1 MEFAEILI
9 VDDEMNIR
17 NALRRELRFKV
28 ATVHTAEN
36 AAQALEVLDAH
47 HIDLIITDY
56 RMPRMTGTELLL
68 EVKQRYPEVPAIM
81 LSGQADLS
89 SVTAAINAG
98 VLNQYV
104 DKPWDANKLASVIAT
119 TLHDHEPVRDRR
131 TQMATRRELD
141 RRLALLPDLT
151 GNGRLWLLVIVDIAE
166 LDAYNN
172 KYGKASGNNLIQQM
186 AIALQRSTDQIWYR
200 ADDKFVTFTEYSV
213 EGHKTIDILSQRIKA
228 ICSAHPQAVDMRC
241 YISEAKHWG
250 QWNEQQV
257 LSSKANAL
265 PINAHVYWLV
275 QESNR
280 AIAEEYSEL
289 GTLIQ
294 DLEQGKVEAFFQP
307 QLALETGDIT
317 HCEAL
322 ARRRLPDNS
331 YQSPVDFLY
340 LIRKYDL
347 YDLLTIVML
356 RHAADMLKRK
366 GAPGTLTVSV
376 NVTAKQLITGFAQRS
391 LRELEQ
397 NPAVAFSDIELE
409 VVETHQIFDYPR
421 ALTQFH
427 QLHALGVT
435 IAMDDFGTGYS
446 GFESLCE
453 LPFDVV
459 KIDGRFVRALGENLS
474 DEVILSSITNSAKS
488 LNMEVVAEW
497 VEKRRQAE
505 YLRSKGC
512 TRIQG
517 YLVSPPLPLD
527 EFLYFLDNRVAGA
540 EL

>member
-1 MEFAEILI
+1 MDFAEILI
-9 VDDEMNIR
+9 VDDEMSIR

-36 AAQALEVLDAH
+36 AAQALAVLDTH

-56 RMPRMTGTELLL
+56 RMPEMTGTELLL
-68 EVKQRYPEVPAIM
+68 EVKQRHPEVPAIM

-89 SVTAAINAG
+89 GVTAAINAG
-98 VLNQYV
+98 VLNQYI
-104 DKPWDANKLASVIAT
+104 DKPWDGNKLASVISS
-119 TLHDHEPVRDRR
+119 TLHDHDPVRDRR

-141 RRLALLPDLT
+141 RRLALLPEHT
-151 GNGRLWLLVIVDIAE
+151 ENGRPWLLVIVDITD

-172 KYGKASGNNLIQQM
+172 TNGKASGNSLIQQM
-186 AIALQRSTDQIWYR
+186 AVAIQRSTDHIWYR
-200 ADDKFVTFTEYSV
+200 ADDKFVMFTEYSA
-213 EGHKTIDILSQRIKA
+213 EGHQEIDTLRQCIEA
-228 ICSAHPQAVDMRC
+228 ICSAYPQAIAMRC
-241 YISEAKHWG
+241 YVSEAKHWDG
-250 QWNEQQV
+250 WNEQKMS
-257 LSSKANAL
+257 SSKAKAL
-265 PINAHVYWLV
+265 PINAHVHWLV
-275 QESNR
+275 LEGNR
-280 AIAEEYSEL
+280 EIAEEYIEL
-289 GTLIQ
+289 GNLIQ
-294 DLEQGKVEAFFQP
+294 DLNQGKVEAFFQP
-307 QLALETGDIT
+307 QLTLATGDIT

-322 ARRRLPDNS
+322 VRRRLPDNS
-331 YQSPVDFLY
+331 YQSPTDFLPMVH
-340 LIRKYDL
+340 KYGLD
-347 YDLLTIVML
+347 DLLTVVML
-356 RHAADMLKRK
+356 RHAVAMLRRK
-366 GAPGTLTVSV
+366 GTPGTLTVSV
-376 NVTAKQLITGFAQRS
+376 NVTAKQLITGYAQRL
-391 LRELEQ
+391 LRELEPD
-397 NPAVAFSDIELE
+397 PAVALSDIEIE
-409 VVETHQIFDYPR
+409 IVESDQIFDYPR

-427 QLHALGVT
+427 QLHDLGVT
-435 IAMDDFGTGYS
+435 IVMDDFGTGYS

-459 KIDGRFVRALGENLS
+459 KIDGRFVRALGNNLS

-505 YLRSKGC
+505 YLKRKGC

>member
-1 MEFAEILI
+1 MDFAEILI
-9 VDDEMNIR
+9 VDDEMSIR

-36 AAQALEVLDAH
+36 ADQALEVLDAH

-68 EVKQRYPEVPAIM
+68 EVKQRHPEVPAIM

-89 SVTAAINAG
+89 GVTAAINAG

-104 DKPWDANKLASVIAT
+104 DKPWDANKLASAIAT
-119 TLHDHEPVRDRR
+119 TLHDHDPVRDRR

-141 RRLALLPDLT
+141 RRLALLPEHT
-151 GNGRLWLLVIVDIAE
+151 ENGRPWLLVIVDIAE

-172 KYGKASGNNLIQQM
+172 MHGKASGNTLIQQM
-186 AIALQRSTDQIWYR
+186 AIAIQRSTDQVWYR
-200 ADDKFVTFTEYSV
+200 ADDKFVTLTEYSA
-213 EGHKTIDILSQRIKA
+213 EGHQTIDTLSERIKA
-228 ICSAHPQAVDMRC
+228 ICSAHPQAVDIRC
-241 YISEAKHWG
+241 YVSEAKQWDG
-250 QWNEQQV
+250 WNEQQMS
-257 LSSKANAL
+257 SSKTNAL

-275 QESNR
+275 QEGNR
-280 AIAEEYSEL
+280 AIAEEYTEL
-289 GTLIQ
+289 GSLIQ

-322 ARRRLPDNS
+322 VRRRLPDNS
-331 YQSPVDFLY
+331 YQSPADFLH
-340 LIRKYDL
+340 LIHKYDL
-347 YDLLTIVML
+347 DDLLTVVML
-356 RHAADMLKRK
+356 RHAVAMLKRK

-376 NVTAKQLITGFAQRS
+376 NVTAKQLITGYAQRL
-391 LRELEQ
+391 LRELEPH
-397 NPAVAFSDIELE
+397 PAVVLSDIELE
-409 VVETHQIFDYPR
+409 VVESDQIFDYPR
-421 ALTQFH
+421 ALKQFH
-427 QLHALGVT
+427 QLHDLGVT

-459 KIDGRFVRALGENLS
+459 KIDGRFVRALGNNLS

-488 LNMEVVAEW
+488 LKMEVVAEW

-505 YLRSKGC
+505 YLKRKGC

-527 EFLYFLDNRVAGA
+527 EFLYFLDNRVTGA

>member
-1 MEFAEILI
+1 MDFAEILI
-9 VDDEMNIR
+9 VDDEMSIR

-28 ATVHTAEN
+28 AAVHTAEN

-56 RMPRMTGTELLL
+56 RMPMMTGTELLL
-68 EVKQRYPEVPAIM
+68 EVKQRHPEVPAIM

-89 SVTAAINAG
+89 GVTAAINAG

-104 DKPWDANKLASVIAT
+104 DKPWDANKLVSAITT
-119 TLHDHEPVRDRR
+119 TLHDHDPVRDRR

-141 RRLALLPDLT
+141 RRLALLPEHT
-151 GNGRLWLLVIVDIAE
+151 ENGRPWLLVIVDIAE

-172 KYGKASGNNLIQQM
+172 THGKASGNTLIQQM
-186 AIALQRSTDQIWYR
+186 AIAIQRSTDQIWYR
-200 ADDKFVTFTEYSV
+200 ADDKFVTLTEYSA
-213 EGHKTIDILSQRIKA
+213 EGHRTIDTLSQRIKA

-241 YISEAKHWG
+241 YVSEAK
-250 QWNEQQV
+250 QWDGWNKQQMS
-257 LSSKANAL
+257 SSKANAL

-275 QESNR
+275 QEGNR
-280 AIAEEYSEL
+280 AIAEEYTEL
-289 GTLIQ
+289 STLIQ
-294 DLEQGKVEAFFQP
+294 DLDQGKVEAFFQP

-322 ARRRLPDNS
+322 VRRRLPDNS
-331 YQSPVDFLY
+331 YQSPADFLH
-340 LIRKYDL
+340 LIHKYDL
-347 YDLLTIVML
+347 DDMLTAVML
-356 RHAADMLKRK
+356 RHAVAMLKRK

-376 NVTAKQLITGFAQRS
+376 NVTAKQLITGYAQR
-391 LRELEQ
+391 LLHELEPH
-397 NPAVAFSDIELE
+397 PAVVLSDIELE
-409 VVETHQIFDYPR
+409 VVESDQIFDYPR

-427 QLHALGVT
+427 QLHDLGIT

-453 LPFDVV
+453 LPFDAV
-459 KIDGRFVRALGENLS
+459 KIDGRFVRALGNNLS

-488 LNMEVVAEW
+488 LKMEVVAEW
-497 VEKRRQAE
+497 VEKRRQAK
-505 YLRSKGC
+505 YLKRKGC

-527 EFLYFLDNRVAGA
+527 EFLYFLDNRVTGA

>member
-1 MEFAEILI
+1 MDFAEILI
-9 VDDEMNIR
+9 VDDEMSIR

-28 ATVHTAEN
+28 AAVHTAEN

-56 RMPRMTGTELLL
+56 RMPGVTGTELLL
-68 EVKQRYPEVPAIM
+68 EVKQRHPEVPAIM

-89 SVTAAINAG
+89 GVTAAINAG

-104 DKPWDANKLASVIAT
+104 DKPWDANKLASAITT
-119 TLHDHEPVRDRR
+119 TLHDHDPVRDRR

-141 RRLALLPDLT
+141 RRLALLPEHT
-151 GNGRLWLLVIVDIAE
+151 ENGRPWLLVIVDIAE

-172 KYGKASGNNLIQQM
+172 THGKASGNTLIQQM
-186 AIALQRSTDQIWYR
+186 AIAIQRSTDQIWYR
-200 ADDKFVTFTEYSV
+200 ADDKFVTLTEYSA
-213 EGHKTIDILSQRIKA
+213 EGHRTIDTLSQRIKA

-241 YISEAKHWG
+241 YVSEAKQWDS
-250 QWNEQQV
+250 WNEQQMS
-257 LSSKANAL
+257 SSKANAL

-275 QESNR
+275 QEGNR
-280 AIAEEYSEL
+280 AIAEEYTEL
-289 GTLIQ
+289 STLIQ
-294 DLEQGKVEAFFQP
+294 DLDQGKFEAFFQP

-322 ARRRLPDNS
+322 VRRRLPDNS
-331 YQSPVDFLY
+331 YQSPADFLH
-340 LIRKYDL
+340 LIHKYDL
-347 YDLLTIVML
+347 DDMLTAVML
-356 RHAADMLKRK
+356 RHAVAMLKRI

-376 NVTAKQLITGFAQRS
+376 NVTAKQLITGYAQR
-391 LRELEQ
+391 LLHELEPH
-397 NPAVAFSDIELE
+397 PAVVLSDIELE
-409 VVETHQIFDYPR
+409 VVESDQIFDYPR

-427 QLHALGVT
+427 QLHDLGIT

-453 LPFDVV
+453 LPFDAV
-459 KIDGRFVRALGENLS
+459 KIDGRFVRALGNNLS

-488 LNMEVVAEW
+488 LKMEVVAEW
-497 VEKRRQAE
+497 VEKRRQAK
-505 YLRSKGC
+505 YLKRKGC

-527 EFLYFLDNRVAGA
+527 EFLYFLDNRVTGA